1 MGIGNPYM
9 HDDAIGLEVASE
21 LRKRRL
27 GETVVVYDYQ
37 AMDLSLLMYFK
48 DASKIVLIDALKAG
62 EIPGTVS
69 KYSVPVSKEQL
80 PNLPSH
86 HEMQL
91 YEIVDL
97 ARQTGVLECPI
108 VIVGVEPK
116 DCSPGEGLSFEVNEA
131 LPKAINAVLKELN
144 LPGE

>member
-1 MGIGNPYM
+1 
-9 HDDAIGLEVASE
+9 
-21 LRKRRL
+21 
-27 GETVVVYDYQ
+27 
-37 AMDLSLLMYFK
+37 MDLSLLEYFK
-48 DASKIVLIDALKAG
+48 EASKIVLVDALKTG

-69 KYSVPVSKEQL
+69 KYSIPDSKNPL

-97 ARQTGVLECPI
+97 ARQTGILGCPI
-108 VIVGVEPK
+108 VIVGIEPK
-116 DCSPGEGLSFEVNEA
+116 DCTPGEGLSAEVKEA
-131 LPKAINAVLKELN
+131 LPKAINVVLKELN